1 MQESFFKYLI
11 SITLALHSHLMPTM
25 QKAVVAK
32 LDDILGY
39 SGQSDGHD
47 AENGGES
54 K

>member
-1 MQESFFKYLI
+1 M
-11 SITLALHSHLMPTM
+11 SIPPI
-25 QKAVVAK
+25 QKEVMAR

-39 SGQSDGHD
+39 SGQSDDHD